1 VEEKQYK
8 DLVIR
13 KEIWRQPRLR
23 VTAAISDPSRLKEIP
38 KIGSLVMSRLSR
50 CVLYSCSSAKYFNG
64 GFEYS
69 TRLLK
74 YALPLVKEHGFSR
87 EALARSVLSIPTSE
101 TFGETHTDPL
111 SETAVSAL
119 FGDGDEARRTLIKA
133 WLQHG
138 LTHMGTVPGVVR
150 PVIINVE
157 GEDVPETGRST
168 EVNAARQEG
177 PLRKATVEDVLRARL
192 EYNEPVLGYLPEVR
206 LASLKEKSRFTQ

>member
-1 VEEKQYK
+1 
-8 DLVIR
+8 
-13 KEIWRQPRLR
+13 
-23 VTAAISDPSRLKEIP
+23 
-38 KIGSLVMSRLSR
+38 MSRLSR
-50 CVLYSCSSAKYFNG
+50 SVLCSSHPRFEKYFNG
-64 GFEYS
+64 GIEYS

-111 SETAVSAL
+111 SDTAVSAL

-157 GEDVPETGRST
+157 GEDVPETSRGT
-168 EVNAARQEG
+168 EVNAARQEV

-192 EYNEPVLGYLPEVR
+192 EYNEPVLGYLPEVW
-206 LASLKEKSRFTQ
+206 LGSLKEKSQLTQ